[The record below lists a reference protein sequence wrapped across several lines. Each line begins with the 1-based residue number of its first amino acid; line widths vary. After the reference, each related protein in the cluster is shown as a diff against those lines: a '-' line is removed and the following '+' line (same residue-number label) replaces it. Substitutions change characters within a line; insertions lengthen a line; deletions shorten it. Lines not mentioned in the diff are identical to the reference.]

1 MSEQQTVLEWMR
13 ACIRVG
19 APLLSINTS
28 DPSAVVAT
36 LRTYTKKP
44 VTPPM
49 WQWDCAQGCLP
60 LNIEA
65 DNYPT
70 GIASKSPEDVL
81 EWAYAL
87 PINGIVLI
95 HWQAEFW
102 NGPECRQHLAN
113 LRDHAKNG
121 AQKNTIIL
129 LGRAL
134 TVPASLHSD
143 FLTYEEP
150 LPDSE
155 TLKKV
160 AYIAQEATGAK
171 TLTEAQ
177 AQDIIAACAGMT
189 AFEAEQA
196 CFLSGSKSGIN
207 VEKVWQHKIE
217 LINSTPGLQCWQG
230 GEDFSKV
237 AGLGGI
243 KGYITH
249 VIKGRLPIRLV
260 FWVDE
265 IEKAIAGAE
274 SDSSGVAQD
283 YLGTTLTHMQDSK
296 AQACLLFGQPGT
308 GKSLIAKATGAEA
321 QCLVV
326 RLDLGACKSSLVG
339 ESEARLRH
347 ALAVERAITGHT
359 DSATLWLITCNS
371 TSNLPPELRSRF
383 QSEWF
388 YDLPGEQERL
398 SIWALYRKQYEIAQ
412 DDAYPDDTGWVGRE
426 IERCCRLAW
435 QFGTS
440 LTEAARYIVPG
451 ATAGREAIDKRR
463 KDAHGRYLD
472 AQTGAVF
479 TMQHESTSRRM
490 ELDV

>member
-1 MSEQQTVLEWMR
+1 MQQQTVLEWMH

-19 APLLSINTS
+19 APLLSISTS
-28 DPSAVVAT
+28 DPLTVAAT
-36 LRTYTKKP
+36 LRMYSPKP
-44 VTPPM
+44 PIPPM
-49 WQWDCAQGCLP
+49 WQWDCAQGCQA

-65 DNYPT
+65 DNHPAGT
-70 GIASKSPEDVL
+70 ASKSPEDVL

-87 PINGIVLI
+87 PLDGILLI

-121 AQKNTIIL
+121 AHRNTIIL

-143 FLTYEEP
+143 FLTYDEP
-150 LPDSE
+150 LPNME
-155 TLKKV
+155 TLRKV
-160 AYIAQEATGAK
+160 CNNAQEATGAP
-171 TLTEAQ
+171 TLTEGQ

-196 CFLSGSKSGIN
+196 CFLSASKKG
-207 VEKVWQHKIE
+207 VDPERVWQHKIA

-243 KGYITH
+243 KEYINH
-249 VIKGRLPIRLV
+249 VIKGRLPVRLV
-260 FWVDE
+260 LWVDE

-283 YLGTTLTHMQDSK
+283 YLGTMLTHMQDSK

-388 YDLPGEQERL
+388 YDLPSEQERL
-398 SIWALYRKQYEIAQ
+398 SIWALYRKQYEVAQ
-412 DDAYPDDTGWVGRE
+412 DDPYPDDTGWVGRE

-440 LTEAARYIVPG
+440 LVEAARYIVPG
-451 ATAGREAIDKRR
+451 AIAGKEAIDKRR

-472 AQTGAVF
+472 AQTGSIF
-479 TMQHESTSRRM
+479 TAQSESISRKL
-490 ELDV
+490 EV